1 MRRSA
6 RAGAMPKPPHVHDGG
21 RAAMARR
28 LLNTRQISSIQE
40 RAMHPYSRQQSAQD
54 GFTLIEL
61 MIVVAIIGILASV
74 AIPQYQVYVGKA
86 KWSTAHTEISHV
98 KTGVEVNLNDG
109 TLPTLASIGLQATT
123 LNCSNSLTGSLVA
136 DTAIVCAIAG
146 GPAEVSGKTI
156 TLTRNIGTGIWSCS
170 TQVLQKYVG
179 PVSQCTGT

>member
-1 MRRSA
+1 
-6 RAGAMPKPPHVHDGG
+6 
-21 RAAMARR
+21 
-28 LLNTRQISSIQE
+28 
-40 RAMHPYSRQQSAQD
+40 MHPPSQYPRGQR

-61 MIVVAIIGILASV
+61 MIVVAIIGILAAV

-123 LNCSNSLTGSLVA
+123 LNCANSLTGTLTT

-146 GPAEVSGKTI
+146 GPAEVSGKTV
-156 TLTRNIGTGIWSCS
+156 TLTRNVSTGMWSCS

-179 PVSQCTGT
+179 PASVCTGT